1 MMAKGASINQDGLS
15 ELMTVAGED
24 MVGQGEKLDQSDQAE
39 APAQFCNV
47 LVFTGPAERTERVN
61 VALRFV
67 CSIYILSFFDA
78 PVNWSLALVIP
89 ALPGEVSSAM
99 AATSFARLVLVLF
112 LALFHGTMASPT
124 RRTVHSRNSDP
135 DLHWVDTWTA
145 MPQLTEFANLPNP
158 PFNET
163 DLVFHNSTIRQT
175 LHMSIG
181 ASKIRLR
188 ISNAFGLNDLP
199 ITKVTVAQP
208 QDGVAGSP
216 AVQPHS
222 IHTLTFSG
230 NESFVIPNGALA
242 VSDPLNFAIKP
253 LQMIS
258 VTMYLAEGQASN
270 FITSHPGSRTTTWY
284 SFGDYTTAAN
294 MTDPSTQNAAH
305 WFFLSAVEA
314 FVPPQDSAFVIVG
327 DSITD
332 GRGSDNNAN
341 NRWPDLV
348 LAKMQKN
355 ASTANIAVVNQ
366 AAGGNRILYDGLGP
380 NALGRIDRDVLA
392 QSGVKYAMI
401 FEGVND
407 IGTADATVANQT
419 FTGDRL
425 IQAYK
430 QIVER
435 VHTFG
440 IPIFAATITP
450 FNAPSTAIQPY
461 SDPLREQTRQRVNDF
476 IRHSGTFDDVID
488 FDAIVR
494 DPKNHTQLNP
504 LYNSGDYLH
513 PNDAG
518 YDAIA
523 AAFPLD
529 IFFEPPH
536 IGRSGTKV

>member
-1 MMAKGASINQDGLS
+1 
-15 ELMTVAGED
+15 
-24 MVGQGEKLDQSDQAE
+24 
-39 APAQFCNV
+39 
-47 LVFTGPAERTERVN
+47 
-61 VALRFV
+61 
-67 CSIYILSFFDA
+67 
-78 PVNWSLALVIP
+78 
-89 ALPGEVSSAM
+89 M
-99 AATSFARLVLVLF
+99 AASSLARLVFVLF
-112 LALFHGTMASPT
+112 AALLYGAEAHPT
-124 RRTVHSRNSDP
+124 PRTVHRRNSNP

-145 MPQLTEFANLPNP
+145 MPQLTEFTNLPGP
-158 PFNET
+158 PFVGPPLVVYFPNQSE
-163 DLVFHNSTIRQT
+163 LVFYNTTIRQS

-199 ITKVTVAQP
+199 ITKVTIAQP
-208 QDGVAGSP
+208 EGGDLVAGSP
-216 AVQPHS
+216 QVQPHS
-222 IHTLTFSG
+222 IHDLTFSG
-230 NESFVIPNGALA
+230 NQSFVIPNGGLV
-242 VSDPLNFAIKP
+242 VSDPLNFAIRP
-253 LQMIS
+253 LQMIT

-270 FITSHPGSRTTTWY
+270 FITSHPGSRTTSWY
-284 SFGDYTTAAN
+284 SFGDYTRAAN
-294 MTDPSTQNAAH
+294 MTDPSTQSAAH

-314 FVPPQDSAFVIVG
+314 FVPPADSAFVIVG

-355 ASTANIAVVNQ
+355 SSTANIAVVNQ
-366 AAGGNRILYDGLGP
+366 AAGGNRVLYDGLGP

-450 FNAPSTAIQPY
+450 FGAPNNTIQAY
-461 SDPLREQTRQRVNDF
+461 SDPLREQTRQKVNSF

-513 PNDAG
+513 PNVAG
-518 YDAIA
+518 YEAIA

-536 IGRSGTKV
+536 IGQSGTK